1 MRVII
6 SAGGTGGHIYP
17 ALAIINKIKEEEPDS
32 EFLYIGTTDRMEKD
46 LIPSMG
52 YRYEGLEVTG
62 LKRKLS
68 LDNIKTITNFLGAI
82 KKAKVIIKDF
92 NPDIVIGC
100 GGYVTAPVIYA
111 AKKLGKRTFIHEQN
125 SVVGLAN
132 KFLSKYTDKVGV
144 SFESTI
150 NDFPKGKAVLT
161 GNPCSEKA
169 LSIKKTTKKELE
181 IDEDK
186 KLVLIVMGSL
196 GSRSVN
202 DKIFSFID
210 NFRNKNYS
218 VIIVTG
224 NSYYEK
230 VKDKR
235 VPKNVKVLPFIYEM
249 PKVMKITDLMVTRAG
264 ASTMSEITALG
275 VPAIFVPSPYV
286 ANNHQYKNAMDLVE
300 HNAGIMLE
308 EKDLDGKVL
317 IELIDKTL
325 NDKDKIII
333 YEELNSIIPGGNIIF
348 TNKKDNNDNI
358 IVCYVSKTMLPLEK
372 TYEYINNYILVQRPL
387 NCYMIGNI
395 LNSYFNTLLENS
407 NTITYVDL
415 NSVHESI
422 KDKLDN
428 VYDKTTCILDILKN
442 NLIIK
447 NNTIVFD
454 CKDFLNSNNKVF
466 IYAIALNNLKKLLNK
481 NKFYIY
487 DSSLTMISDNDKS
500 YLYNVLYHAIY
511 SENFNIEEAVTKSI
525 DTNKVLENQTFVNSI
540 VNKNNNSL

>member
-1 MRVII
+1 
-6 SAGGTGGHIYP
+6 
-17 ALAIINKIKEEEPDS
+17 
-32 EFLYIGTTDRMEKD
+32 MEKD

-68 LDNIKTITNFLGAI
+68 LDNIKTITNFFGAI

-92 NPDIVIGC
+92 NPDVVIGC

-249 PKVMKITDLMVTRAG
+249 PK
-264 ASTMSEITALG
+264 LG

-325 NDKDKIII
+325 NDKDKLEEMKKNLSKLGIKDSSTRI
-333 YEELNSIIPGGNIIF
+333 Y
-348 TNKKDNNDNI
+348 
-358 IVCYVSKTMLPLEK
+358 
-372 TYEYINNYILVQRPL
+372 
-387 NCYMIGNI
+387 
-395 LNSYFNTLLENS
+395 NTLKE
-407 NTITYVDL
+407 
-415 NSVHESI
+415 
-422 KDKLDN
+422 
-428 VYDKTTCILDILKN
+428 
-442 NLIIK
+442 LIM
-447 NNTIVFD
+447 ND
-454 CKDFLNSNNKVF
+454 R
-466 IYAIALNNLKKLLNK
+466 
-481 NKFYIY
+481 KFY
-487 DSSLTMISDNDKS
+487 
-500 YLYNVLYHAIY
+500 
-511 SENFNIEEAVTKSI
+511 
-525 DTNKVLENQTFVNSI
+525 
-540 VNKNNNSL
+540 